1 MSDSNSA
8 DFAASEWFNTNIN
21 SCYKN
26 NIKIA
31 HLNINSIY
39 GTVDGVID
47 LLNTCKFDVLAI
59 SKSKID
65 NSVSNSLLRHS
76 KYRIIRRDRKRGA
89 GGILIYIRLTITAV

>member
-39 GTVDGVID
+39 GMVDEVID
-47 LLNTCKFDVLAI
+47 LLAI